1 MKAPVSVFIMT
12 LNEERNL
19 RRCVESL
26 DWAGDIIVLDS
37 GSSDGTCR
45 LAEDLGCRVVSRKL
59 LSWSEHQAWAVQNL
73 PFRHE
78 WVLNIDAD
86 EVVPPDLAAEIQ
98 QAISAENAA
107 VAYRFRRKDYFLG
120 TWLRHASFYPLW
132 IVRLYRPGKVSFER
146 LVNPVTSVYGPVGN
160 IQSHLDH
167 YPFSKGV
174 AHWFDRHNSYS
185 TLEALED
192 MKKERV
198 PLSHLLSGDVGERR
212 RALKSLFSRLPCRP
226 LLKFAYL
233 YFAHRGF
240 LDGRAGLYYSV
251 MQAFYEFM
259 ISVKLVETRDA
270 APEAPIVDSLQTP
283 A

>member
-12 LNEERNL
+12 LNEEFNL

-26 DWAGDIIVLDS
+26 GWADEIIVLDS
-37 GSSDGTCR
+37 ESSDGTCQ

-59 LSWSEHQAWAVQNL
+59 VSWSEHQTWAVQNL

-86 EVVPPDLAAEIQ
+86 EVAPPDLAAEIQ
-98 QAISAENAA
+98 QAVASESAA

-146 LVNPVTSVYGPVGN
+146 LVNPVTSIDGPVGN
-160 IQSHLDH
+160 IKSHLDH

-174 AHWFDRHNSYS
+174 AHWFERHNSYS
-185 TLEALED
+185 TLEARED
-192 MKKERV
+192 LNKERV
-198 PLSHLLSGDVGERR
+198 PLSRLLAKDVGKRR

-226 LLKFAYL
+226 VVKFAYL

-240 LDGRAGLYYSV
+240 LDGRAGFYYSV

-259 ISVKLVETRDA
+259 ISVKMFEARASV
-270 APEAPIVDSLQTP
+270 PESPLRDSLRN
-283 A
+283 AA